1 MKKSA
6 TEENGEEWIKAIFQ
20 LQLPSNTVGGTI
32 DGLLS
37 LAIHATGLPVA
48 AIAFFG
54 TAGAI
59 YMPSPDFE
67 PVTVKGNFGDIQQ
80 HFAQNDLLVVNGQKG
95 NEQFALAL
103 ALPGKPVASFVAA
116 ARIKDTVGKVI
127 GFFSVAGYS
136 SAVPPPATLALLQP
150 LATQAEAMVHLAEK
164 ALSAAASGHINHIGL
179 LDSLYQNDVDAIVI
193 MDDSGTIVHCN
204 PKAERMVG
212 WLDTEAVGLPF
223 VSTFIPARFHALV
236 GEQLGKLGN
245 NTEEQKLDP
254 TVEITVLHKSGEEVN
269 VALGLSPTFV
279 GGKQYYVNYI
289 RDITERLLAARKI
302 DEQKAFY
309 ENILNKLPTDI
320 AVFDPQHR
328 YLFVNPGAI
337 KDEALRKF
345 IIGKDDFEYV
355 AFRNRSSSIAERRRD
370 KFLEVINSDVEIKW
384 EDTIE
389 GPDGLPITHL
399 RRLFPVRNEQ
409 GELLMIIGY
418 GLDITERKIL
428 ENKQAVLVKQLS
440 AQNTQLV
447 DFCNI
452 VSHNLRAP
460 LVNMSMLVQYIEESE
475 DPDDQAGLIAM
486 LKPVVENLHTTF
498 GELVESIQ
506 IKQDHEVQSEK
517 IQLMDCIKRAMED
530 LKIESNK
537 SEAEFEI
544 NLDAAPAVYFPPKY
558 LYSIFNNL
566 ISNALKYRSPER
578 KPTIKITTQRQDG
591 NILLSVADNGL
602 GIDLEKHRSN
612 FFKIGKVFHK
622 NPNAKGF
629 GLFMTKTQVEAMG
642 GTIWVESQ
650 PEKGATFFIE
660 FKNQGL

>member
-1 MKKSA
+1 
-6 TEENGEEWIKAIFQ
+6 
-20 LQLPSNTVGGTI
+20 
-32 DGLLS
+32 
-37 LAIHATGLPVA
+37 
-48 AIAFFG
+48 
-54 TAGAI
+54 
-59 YMPSPDFE
+59 MPAPGFE
-67 PVTVKGNFGDIQQ
+67 PATVKGGFGTIQE
-80 HFAQNDLLVVNGQKG
+80 HFTQNGVLVVNALQG
-95 NEQFALAL
+95 NAWFAPVLS
-103 ALPGKPVASFVAA
+103 LPGKPIASFVAA
-116 ARIKDTVGKVI
+116 APIKNADGKVI
-127 GFFSVAGYS
+127 GFFSVAGYNG
-136 SAVPPPATLALLQP
+136 AGLPPAGLSSLQQLAK
-150 LATQAEAMVHLAEK
+150 QAEALVYLGEK
-164 ALSAAASGHINHIGL
+164 ALKADTSEHINHISQ
-179 LDSLYQNDVDAIVI
+179 LDSVYQNDVDAIVI
-193 MDDSGTIVHCN
+193 MDCNGNIVHCN
-204 PKAERMVG
+204 PKAERLVG
-212 WLDTEAVGLPF
+212 RLAAEAVGMPF
-223 VSTFIPARFHALV
+223 VDTFIPARFHAPV
-236 GEQLGKLGN
+236 GEQLSNLSNDAG
-245 NTEEQKLDP
+245 EQKLNP

-289 RDITERLLAARKI
+289 RDITERVLAARKI

-355 AFRNRSSSIAERRRD
+355 AFRNRSSAIAERRRD

-418 GLDITERKIL
+418 GLDITERKIM

-460 LVNMSMLVQYIEESE
+460 LVNISMLVQYIEESE

-506 IKQDHEVQSEK
+506 IKHDHEVQSEK
-517 IQLMDCIKRAMED
+517 ILLMDCINRTLED
-530 LKIESNK
+530 LKIEASK

-544 NLDAAPAVYFPPKY
+544 NLGEAPAVYFPPKY
-558 LYSIFNNL
+558 LYSIFSNL
-566 ISNALKYRSPER
+566 ISNALKYQSPER
-578 KPTIKITTQRQDG
+578 KPRINITTRRQDG
-591 NILLSVADNGL
+591 NIILSVADNGL
-602 GIDLEKHRSN
+602 GIDLDKHRSN

-629 GLFMTKTQVEAMG
+629 GLFMTKTQVDAMG

-650 PEKGATFFIE
+650 PGKGATFFIE